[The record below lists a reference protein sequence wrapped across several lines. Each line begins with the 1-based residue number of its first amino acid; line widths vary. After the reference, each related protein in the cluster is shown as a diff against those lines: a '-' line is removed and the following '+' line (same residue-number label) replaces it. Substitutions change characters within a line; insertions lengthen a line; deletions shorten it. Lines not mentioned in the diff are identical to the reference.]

1 MDKQEMINFM
11 KETLSEV
18 MGEDIADIDENTSFF
33 KLGISSV
40 DALKTM
46 NVVGRKLNIEID
58 PAAMFEYKNITE
70 MAEYL
75 QTLTQ

>member
-1 MDKQEMINFM
+1 MDKQDMIDFM

-18 MGEDIADIDENTSFF
+18 MGEDITDIDENTSFF

-58 PAAMFEYKNITE
+58 PAAMFEYKNIAE